1 MYRSTINAEDLN
13 RIMIMQLNEL
23 ALFRQQAFVAG
34 KWCDADHQQT
44 SKILNPATLEV
55 IGTVP
60 NMGKAEAE
68 RAIEAAKEAWPLWKN
83 KTAKD
88 RSIILKKWFDLII
101 SNADEL
107 AFILT
112 SEQGK
117 PLAEAK
123 GEILYAASFI
133 EWFAEEAKRVYGD
146 IIPSPYPDARIVVN
160 KQPIG
165 VVAAITPWNFPAAMI
180 TRKVAPALA
189 AGCPCI
195 VKPVPE
201 TPFTALALVDLALQ
215 AGVPAEIFSVITG
228 DAVHIGDAI
237 FESDVVRKFTFT
249 GSTPVGKMLLERSAK
264 TLKKVSLELGGN
276 APFIVFDDADLD
288 AAIEGALI
296 AKFRNAGQTCVCVNR
311 FLVQAGIYEKFI
323 AALSQ
328 KIQNFNIGNGLEAGH
343 DIGPLINANAVKK
356 VEAHIQD
363 ALDKN
368 GRLVIGGKRH
378 TAGELF
384 FEPTLIAD
392 VTADMDVAT
401 QETFGP
407 LAAVFKFET
416 EQQAVEMANATEF
429 GLAAY
434 CYTKDLGRAW
444 RMSEQLEYGMVGIN
458 KGLISNEVAPFGG
471 IKQSGLG
478 REGSKYGIE
487 DYLEIKYTLFGG
499 LNYE

>member
-1 MYRSTINAEDLN
+1 
-13 RIMIMQLNEL
+13 MQLNEL

-44 SKILNPATLEV
+44 SEILNPATLEV

-195 VKPVPE
+195 VKPAPE
-201 TPFTALALVDLALQ
+201 TPFTALALVDLAVQ

-228 DAVHIGDAI
+228 DAAHIGDAI
-237 FESDVVRKFTFT
+237 FESDIVRKFTFT

-343 DIGPLINANAVKK
+343 DIGPLINTNAVKK

-368 GRLVIGGKRH
+368 GRLVVGGKKH
-378 TAGELF
+378 KAGELF

-407 LAAVFKFET
+407 LAAIFKFET

-499 LNYE
+499 LNI

>member
-1 MYRSTINAEDLN
+1 
-13 RIMIMQLNEL
+13 MQLNDM
-23 ALFRQQAFVAG
+23 ALFHQQAFVAG
-34 KWCDADHQQT
+34 QWCDADNQNT
-44 SKILNPATLEV
+44 SNIYNPATQEI

-68 RAIEAAKEAWPLWKN
+68 RVIQAAATGWTVWKN
-83 KTAKD
+83 KTAKE
-88 RSIILKKWFDLII
+88 RSTILKKWFDLMVAH
-101 SNADEL
+101 ADEL

-117 PLAEAK
+117 PLAEAR
-123 GEILYAASFI
+123 GEILYAASFV

-195 VKPVPE
+195 VKPAPE
-201 TPFTALALVDLALQ
+201 TPFTALGLVDLAVQ
-215 AGVPAEIFSVITG
+215 AGVPAEVLSVITG
-228 DAVHIGDAI
+228 DAVTIGDAI
-237 FESDVVRKFTFT
+237 FESDDVRKFTFT
-249 GSTPVGKMLLERSAK
+249 GSTPVGKLLYQRSAQ

-296 AKFRNAGQTCVCVNR
+296 AKYRNAGQTCVCVNR

-323 AALSQ
+323 AALNEKVQ
-328 KIQNFNIGNGLEAGH
+328 KFAIGNGLEAGNE
-343 DIGPLINANAVKK
+343 IGPLINANAVKK
-356 VEAHIQD
+356 VEAHVAD
-363 ALDKN
+363 ALEKN
-368 GRLVIGGKRH
+368 ARLVAGGKQH
-378 TAGELF
+378 SAGELF
-384 FEPTLIAD
+384 YEPTIIAD
-392 VTADMDVAT
+392 VTAEMDVAT

-407 LAAVFKFET
+407 LAAIFKFET
-416 EQQAVEMANATEF
+416 EQQAIEMANATEF

-434 CYTKDLGRAW
+434 CYTQDLGRAW

-499 LNYE
+499 LD

>member
-1 MYRSTINAEDLN
+1 
-13 RIMIMQLNEL
+13 MQLNEL

-44 SKILNPATLEV
+44 SEILNPATLEI

-195 VKPVPE
+195 VKPAPE
-201 TPFTALALVDLALQ
+201 TPFTALALVDLAVQ

-296 AKFRNAGQTCVCVNR
+296 AKFRNAGQTCACVNR

-499 LNYE
+499 LNI

>member
-1 MYRSTINAEDLN
+1 
-13 RIMIMQLNEL
+13 MQLNEL

-195 VKPVPE
+195 VKPAPE

-328 KIQNFNIGNGLEAGH
+328 KIQNFNIGNGLEARH

-368 GRLVIGGKRH
+368 GRLVVGGKKH
-378 TAGELF
+378 KAGELF

-407 LAAVFKFET
+407 LAAIFKFET

-499 LNYE
+499 LNI

>member
-1 MYRSTINAEDLN
+1 
-13 RIMIMQLNEL
+13 MQLNEL

-44 SKILNPATLEV
+44 SEILNPATLEV

-68 RAIEAAKEAWPLWKN
+68 RAIDAAKEAWPLWKN

-101 SNADEL
+101 SNTDEL

-165 VVAAITPWNFPAAMI
+165 VIAAITPWNFPAAMI

-195 VKPVPE
+195 VKPAPE

-499 LNYE
+499 LNI

>member
-1 MYRSTINAEDLN
+1 
-13 RIMIMQLNEL
+13 MQLQQMQ
-23 ALFRQQAFVAG
+23 LFHQQALIAG
-34 KWCDADHQQT
+34 QWCDADNQQT
-44 SKILNPATLEV
+44 SEIYNPATQEM

-60 NMGKAEAE
+60 NMGKAEAD
-68 RAIEAAKEAWPLWKN
+68 RAIQAAVKHWAAWKN

-88 RSIILKKWFDLII
+88 RSIILKKWFDLMVAH
-101 SNADEL
+101 ADEL

-117 PLAEAK
+117 PLTEAR
-123 GEILYAASFI
+123 GEILYAASFV

-146 IIPSPYPDARIVVN
+146 TIPSPYPDARIIVS
-160 KQPIG
+160 KQPMG
-165 VVAAITPWNFPAAMI
+165 VIAAITPWNFPAAMI

-195 VKPVPE
+195 VKPAPE
-201 TPFTALALVDLALQ
+201 TPFTALALVDLAVQ
-215 AGVPAEIFSVITG
+215 AGIPAEIFSVITG
-228 DAVHIGDAI
+228 DAVSIGDAI
-237 FESDVVRKFTFT
+237 FESDDVRKFTFT
-249 GSTPVGKMLLERSAK
+249 GSTPVGKLLYQRSAQ

-296 AKFRNAGQTCVCVNR
+296 AKYRNAGQTCVCVNR
-311 FLVQAGIYEKFI
+311 FLVQEGIYERFI
-323 AALSQ
+323 TALTA
-328 KIQNFNIGNGLEAGH
+328 KVNAFAIGNGLVAGNE
-343 DIGPLINANAVKK
+343 IGPLINSNAVKK
-356 VEAHIQD
+356 VEAHVAD
-363 ALDKN
+363 ALAKT
-368 GRLVIGGKRH
+368 GRLITGGKRH
-378 TAGELF
+378 QAGELF
-384 FEPTLIAD
+384 YEPTIIAD
-392 VTADMDVAT
+392 ATIEMDVAT

-416 EQQAVEMANATEF
+416 ELQAIEMANATEF

-471 IKQSGLG
+471 IKHSGLG

-499 LNYE
+499 LNP

>member
-1 MYRSTINAEDLN
+1 
-13 RIMIMQLNEL
+13 MQLNEL
-23 ALFRQQAFVAG
+23 ALFRQQAFIAG

-44 SKILNPATLEV
+44 SKILNPATLEI

-68 RAIEAAKEAWPLWKN
+68 RAIEAAKDAWPLWKN

-195 VKPVPE
+195 VKPAPE

-276 APFIVFDDADLD
+276 APFIVFNDADLD

-323 AALSQ
+323 AAISQ

-499 LNYE
+499 LNI

>member
-23 ALFRQQAFVAG
+23 TLFRQQAFVAG

-44 SKILNPATLEV
+44 SEILNPATLEI

-195 VKPVPE
+195 VKPAPE
-201 TPFTALALVDLALQ
+201 TPFTALALVDLAVQ

-228 DAVHIGDAI
+228 DAAHIGDAI

-499 LNYE
+499 LNI

>member
-1 MYRSTINAEDLN
+1 
-13 RIMIMQLNEL
+13 MQLNEL

-44 SKILNPATLEV
+44 SEILNPATLEV

-195 VKPVPE
+195 VKPAPE
-201 TPFTALALVDLALQ
+201 TPFTALALVDLAVQ
-215 AGVPAEIFSVITG
+215 AGVLAEIFSVITG
-228 DAVHIGDAI
+228 DAVHIGEAI

-311 FLVQAGIYEKFI
+311 FLVQTGIYEKFI

-407 LAAVFKFET
+407 LAAIFKFET

-499 LNYE
+499 LNI

>member
-1 MYRSTINAEDLN
+1 
-13 RIMIMQLNEL
+13 MQLNKL
-23 ALFRQQAFVAG
+23 TLFRQQAFVAG

-44 SKILNPATLEV
+44 SEILNPATLEI

-195 VKPVPE
+195 VKPAPE
-201 TPFTALALVDLALQ
+201 TPFTALALVDLAVQ

-228 DAVHIGDAI
+228 DAAHIGDAI

-499 LNYE
+499 LNI

>member
-1 MYRSTINAEDLN
+1 M
-13 RIMIMQLNEL
+13 
-23 ALFRQQAFVAG
+23 
-34 KWCDADHQQT
+34 
-44 SKILNPATLEV
+44 
-55 IGTVP
+55 
-60 NMGKAEAE
+60 
-68 RAIEAAKEAWPLWKN
+68 
-83 KTAKD
+83 
-88 RSIILKKWFDLII
+88 
-101 SNADEL
+101 

-195 VKPVPE
+195 VKPAPE
-201 TPFTALALVDLALQ
+201 TPFTALALVDLAVQ

-499 LNYE
+499 LNI

>member
-1 MYRSTINAEDLN
+1 
-13 RIMIMQLNEL
+13 MQLNEL

-44 SKILNPATLEV
+44 SEILNPATLEI

-195 VKPVPE
+195 VKPAPE
-201 TPFTALALVDLALQ
+201 TPFTALALVDLAVQ

-276 APFIVFDDADLD
+276 APFIIFDDADLD

-499 LNYE
+499 LNI

>member
-1 MYRSTINAEDLN
+1 
-13 RIMIMQLNEL
+13 MQLNEL
-23 ALFRQQAFVAG
+23 ALFRQQAFIAG

-44 SKILNPATLEV
+44 SKILNPATLEI

-195 VKPVPE
+195 VKPAPE

-328 KIQNFNIGNGLEAGH
+328 KIQNFNIGNGLEARH

-499 LNYE
+499 LNI

>member
-1 MYRSTINAEDLN
+1 
-13 RIMIMQLNEL
+13 MQLNEL
-23 ALFRQQAFVAG
+23 ALFRQQAFIAG

-44 SKILNPATLEV
+44 SKILNPATLEI

-83 KTAKD
+83 KTAKE

-195 VKPVPE
+195 VKPAPE
-201 TPFTALALVDLALQ
+201 TPFTALALVDLAVQ

-228 DAVHIGDAI
+228 DAAHIGDAI
-237 FESDVVRKFTFT
+237 FESDIVRKFTFT

-499 LNYE
+499 LNI

>member
-1 MYRSTINAEDLN
+1 
-13 RIMIMQLNEL
+13 MQLNEL

-44 SKILNPATLEV
+44 SEILNPATLEV

-101 SNADEL
+101 SNADDL

-195 VKPVPE
+195 VKPAPE

-368 GRLVIGGKRH
+368 GRVMVGGKKH
-378 TAGELF
+378 KAGELF

-444 RMSEQLEYGMVGIN
+444 RMSEQLEYGIVGIN

-499 LNYE
+499 LNI

>member
-1 MYRSTINAEDLN
+1 
-13 RIMIMQLNEL
+13 MQLNEL

-44 SKILNPATLEV
+44 SEILNPATLEV

-165 VVAAITPWNFPAAMI
+165 VIAAITPWNFPAAMI

-195 VKPVPE
+195 VKPAPE
-201 TPFTALALVDLALQ
+201 TPFTALALVDLAVQ

-368 GRLVIGGKRH
+368 GRLVVGGKRH

-499 LNYE
+499 LNI

>member
-1 MYRSTINAEDLN
+1 
-13 RIMIMQLNEL
+13 MQLNEL

-44 SKILNPATLEV
+44 SEILNPATLEI

-68 RAIEAAKEAWPLWKN
+68 RAIAAAKEAWPLWKN

-88 RSIILKKWFDLII
+88 RSSILKKWFDLII
-101 SNADEL
+101 SHADEL

-195 VKPVPE
+195 VKPAPE
-201 TPFTALALVDLALQ
+201 TPFTALALVDLAVQ

-237 FESDVVRKFTFT
+237 FESDAVRKFTFT

-368 GRLVIGGKRH
+368 GRLVVGGKKH
-378 TAGELF
+378 KAGELF

-499 LNYE
+499 LNI

>member
-44 SKILNPATLEV
+44 SEILNPATLEV

-101 SNADEL
+101 SNADDL

-133 EWFAEEAKRVYGD
+133 EWFAEEAKRIYGD

-195 VKPVPE
+195 VKPAPE
-201 TPFTALALVDLALQ
+201 TPFTALALVDLAVQ

-228 DAVHIGDAI
+228 DAAHIGDAI

-323 AALSQ
+323 ATLSQ

-407 LAAVFKFET
+407 LAAIFKFEN

-499 LNYE
+499 LNI

>member
-1 MYRSTINAEDLN
+1 
-13 RIMIMQLNEL
+13 MQLNEL

-44 SKILNPATLEV
+44 SEILNPATLEV

-101 SNADEL
+101 SNADDL

-146 IIPSPYPDARIVVN
+146 IIPSPYLDARIVVN

-195 VKPVPE
+195 VKPAPE
-201 TPFTALALVDLALQ
+201 TPFTALALVDLAVQ

-368 GRLVIGGKRH
+368 GRLVIGGKKH

-499 LNYE
+499 LNI

>member
-1 MYRSTINAEDLN
+1 
-13 RIMIMQLNEL
+13 MQLNEL

-44 SKILNPATLEV
+44 SEILNPATLEI

-68 RAIEAAKEAWPLWKN
+68 RAIEAAKEAGPLWKN

-101 SNADEL
+101 SNADDL

-133 EWFAEEAKRVYGD
+133 EWFAEEAKRIYGD

-189 AGCPCI
+189 AGCTCI
-195 VKPVPE
+195 VKPAPE
-201 TPFTALALVDLALQ
+201 TPFTALALVDLAVQ

-228 DAVHIGDAI
+228 DAAHIGDAI

-368 GRLVIGGKRH
+368 GRLVVGGKKH
-378 TAGELF
+378 KAGELF

-499 LNYE
+499 LNI

>member
-1 MYRSTINAEDLN
+1 
-13 RIMIMQLNEL
+13 MQLNEL

-44 SKILNPATLEV
+44 SEILNPATLEV

-68 RAIEAAKEAWPLWKN
+68 RAIAAAKEAWPLWKN

-101 SNADEL
+101 SNADDL

-123 GEILYAASFI
+123 GEILYATSFI

-195 VKPVPE
+195 VKPAPE
-201 TPFTALALVDLALQ
+201 TPFTALALVDLAVQ

-328 KIQNFNIGNGLEAGH
+328 KIQNLNIGNGLEAGH

-368 GRLVIGGKRH
+368 GRLVIGGKKH

-499 LNYE
+499 LNI

>member
-1 MYRSTINAEDLN
+1 
-13 RIMIMQLNEL
+13 MQLNEL

-44 SKILNPATLEV
+44 SEILNPATLEV

-117 PLAEAK
+117 SLAEAK

-165 VVAAITPWNFPAAMI
+165 VIAAITPWNFPAAMI

-195 VKPVPE
+195 VKPAPE

-499 LNYE
+499 LNI

>member
-1 MYRSTINAEDLN
+1 
-13 RIMIMQLNEL
+13 MQLNEL

-44 SKILNPATLEV
+44 SEILNPATLEI

-189 AGCPCI
+189 AGCTCI
-195 VKPVPE
+195 VKPAPE
-201 TPFTALALVDLALQ
+201 TPFTALALVDLAVQ

-228 DAVHIGDAI
+228 DAAHIGDAI

-328 KIQNFNIGNGLEAGH
+328 KIQNFNIGNGLEARH

-368 GRLVIGGKRH
+368 GRLVVGGKRH

-499 LNYE
+499 LNI

>member
-1 MYRSTINAEDLN
+1 
-13 RIMIMQLNEL
+13 MQLNEL

-44 SKILNPATLEV
+44 SEILNPATLEV

-101 SNADEL
+101 SNTDEL

-165 VVAAITPWNFPAAMI
+165 VIAAITPWNFPAAMI

-195 VKPVPE
+195 VKPAPE
-201 TPFTALALVDLALQ
+201 TPFTALALVDLAVQ
-215 AGVPAEIFSVITG
+215 AGVPAEIISVITG

-499 LNYE
+499 LNI

>member
-1 MYRSTINAEDLN
+1 
-13 RIMIMQLNEL
+13 MQLNEL

-44 SKILNPATLEV
+44 SEILNPATLEI

-195 VKPVPE
+195 VKPAPE
-201 TPFTALALVDLALQ
+201 KPFTALALVDLAVQ

-499 LNYE
+499 LNI

>member
-1 MYRSTINAEDLN
+1 
-13 RIMIMQLNEL
+13 MQLNEL

-44 SKILNPATLEV
+44 SEILNPATLEI

-195 VKPVPE
+195 VKPAPE

-368 GRLVIGGKRH
+368 GRLVVGGKRH

-392 VTADMDVAT
+392 VTADMDVST

-499 LNYE
+499 LNI

>member
-1 MYRSTINAEDLN
+1 
-13 RIMIMQLNEL
+13 MQLNEL

-44 SKILNPATLEV
+44 SEILNPATLEI

-195 VKPVPE
+195 VKPAPE

-249 GSTPVGKMLLERSAK
+249 GSTPVGKILLERSAK

-276 APFIVFDDADLD
+276 APFIVFDDADLE

-368 GRLVIGGKRH
+368 GRLVVGGKKH
-378 TAGELF
+378 KAGELF

-407 LAAVFKFET
+407 LAAVFKFEN

-444 RMSEQLEYGMVGIN
+444 RMSEQLEYGMVGILCTRQ
-458 KGLISNEVAPFGG
+458 K
-471 IKQSGLG
+471 
-478 REGSKYGIE
+478 
-487 DYLEIKYTLFGG
+487 
-499 LNYE
+499 

>member
-1 MYRSTINAEDLN
+1 
-13 RIMIMQLNEL
+13 MQLNEL

-44 SKILNPATLEV
+44 SEILNPATLEV

-195 VKPVPE
+195 VKPAPE
-201 TPFTALALVDLALQ
+201 TPFTALALVDLAVQ

-228 DAVHIGDAI
+228 DAAHIGDAI

-296 AKFRNAGQTCVCVNR
+296 AKFRNVGQTCVCVNR

-323 AALSQ
+323 ATLSQ

-407 LAAVFKFET
+407 LAAIFKFET

-499 LNYE
+499 LNI

>member
-1 MYRSTINAEDLN
+1 
-13 RIMIMQLNEL
+13 MQLNEL

-44 SKILNPATLEV
+44 SEILNPATLEV

-195 VKPVPE
+195 VKPAPE
-201 TPFTALALVDLALQ
+201 TPFTALALVDLAVQ

-228 DAVHIGDAI
+228 DAAHIGDAI

-323 AALSQ
+323 ATLSQ

-499 LNYE
+499 LNI

>member
-1 MYRSTINAEDLN
+1 
-13 RIMIMQLNEL
+13 MQLNEL

-44 SKILNPATLEV
+44 SEILNPATLEI

-195 VKPVPE
+195 VKPAPE
-201 TPFTALALVDLALQ
+201 TPFTALALVDLAVQ

-368 GRLVIGGKRH
+368 GRLVIGGKKH
-378 TAGELF
+378 KAGELF

-499 LNYE
+499 LNI

>member
-1 MYRSTINAEDLN
+1 
-13 RIMIMQLNEL
+13 MQLNEL

-34 KWCDADHQQT
+34 KWCDADYQQT
-44 SKILNPATLEV
+44 SEILNPATLEI

-195 VKPVPE
+195 VKPAPE
-201 TPFTALALVDLALQ
+201 TPFTALALVDLAVQ

-499 LNYE
+499 LNI

>member
-1 MYRSTINAEDLN
+1 
-13 RIMIMQLNEL
+13 MQLNEL

-44 SKILNPATLEV
+44 SEILNPATLEV

-101 SNADEL
+101 SYADDL

-195 VKPVPE
+195 VKPAPE
-201 TPFTALALVDLALQ
+201 TPFTALALVDLAVQ

-499 LNYE
+499 LNI

>member
-1 MYRSTINAEDLN
+1 
-13 RIMIMQLNEL
+13 MQLNEL

-34 KWCDADHQQT
+34 TWCDADHQQT

-195 VKPVPE
+195 VKPAPE

>member
-1 MYRSTINAEDLN
+1 
-13 RIMIMQLNEL
+13 MQLNEL

-44 SKILNPATLEV
+44 SEILNPATLEI

-195 VKPVPE
+195 VKPAPE
-201 TPFTALALVDLALQ
+201 TPFTALALVDLAVQ

-228 DAVHIGDAI
+228 DAAHIGDAI

-323 AALSQ
+323 ATLSQ

-407 LAAVFKFET
+407 LAAIFKFET

-499 LNYE
+499 LNI

>member
-1 MYRSTINAEDLN
+1 
-13 RIMIMQLNEL
+13 MQLNEL

-44 SKILNPATLEV
+44 SEILNPATLEI

-195 VKPVPE
+195 VKPAPE
-201 TPFTALALVDLALQ
+201 TPFTALALVDLAVQ

-276 APFIVFDDADLD
+276 APFIVFDDADLE

-368 GRLVIGGKRH
+368 GRLVVGGKKH
-378 TAGELF
+378 KAGELF

-407 LAAVFKFET
+407 LAAVFKFEN

-487 DYLEIKYTLFGG
+487 DYLEIKYRA
-499 LNYE
+499 E